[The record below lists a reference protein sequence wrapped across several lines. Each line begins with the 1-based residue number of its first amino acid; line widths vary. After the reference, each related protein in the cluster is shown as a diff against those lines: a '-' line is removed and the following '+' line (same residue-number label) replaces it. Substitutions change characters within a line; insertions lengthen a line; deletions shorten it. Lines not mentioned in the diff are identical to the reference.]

1 VNFTVI
7 TELLLI
13 LQLLPSLQNAFTEL
27 YKRFLKRH
35 TINSNPRFATDLVT
49 IGAEGSL
56 LVAACSPPHPRPR
69 HRVDLMAGSLLLLV
83 ASSLDPSSSH
93 RRRRHRRCCWVPPP
107 NLAVRGVV
115 HVAQGIVWFV
125 SQRRGVACVAA
136 WEEVRGTK
144 AGVGK
149 WQRRHKG
156 RAGEDCV
163 RKASFPTNLAQVGLC
178 GP

>member
-1 VNFTVI
+1 
-7 TELLLI
+7 
-13 LQLLPSLQNAFTEL
+13 L

-93 RRRRHRRCCWVPPP
+93 RRRRRRRCCWVPPP

-115 HVAQGIVWFV
+115 RVAPSVVWCV

-144 AGVGK
+144 AGGGK
-149 WQRRHKG
+149 VAAAARGESGRRLREEG
-156 RAGEDCV
+156 V
-163 RKASFPTNLAQVGLC
+163 LPY
-178 GP
+178 